1 MNFNKK
7 NTVIILSVVTVIC
20 FLVYYFLDRV
30 PFDQRKPAVGETA
43 PAIALSDI
51 SGNMV
56 ALSDFKG
63 KIVLVNF
70 WASWCPPCK
79 AELPGFQK
87 VFMDVEERGFVV
99 LAIALDD
106 ISLSLIR
113 ELGIVFPVMKIND
126 RVKREYGGVSDVP
139 QSILIDREG
148 KIIKKV
154 WKVYSEKDL
163 RADVER
169 AMGGLQ

>member
-1 MNFNKK
+1 MNINPK
-7 NTVIILSVVTVIC
+7 NTTIILTAVTLAC
-20 FLVYYFLDRV
+20 LLGYYFLNRV
-30 PFDQRKPAVGETA
+30 PFDQQKPAVGETA
-43 PAIALSDI
+43 PALALSDI
-51 SGNMV
+51 SGNMI

-63 KIVLVNF
+63 KVVLVNF

-79 AELPGFQK
+79 AEMPGFQK
-87 VFMDVEERGFVV
+87 VFMDFEERGFVM

-106 ISLSLIR
+106 IPLSLVK
-113 ELGIVFPVMKIND
+113 ELGILFPVMKVND

-154 WKVYSEKDL
+154 WKVYPENDL
-163 RADVER
+163 RADLER
-169 AMGGLQ
+169 ALSSRQ